1 MLNFFWKQVEQQF
14 HREKVSFST
23 NGSGTIWDRK
33 ERRRGGRSLEANL
46 TSYTKIN
53 SDHRSKCKP
62 CNYISQ
68 KRIYR
73 GKSLLPKSREE
84 FLSVIPK
91 A

>member
-1 MLNFFWKQVEQQF
+1 MLNSFWKQVEQQF
-14 HREKVSFST
+14 QRKDILFNKWFWNNLVQEGKRE
-23 NGSGTIWDRK
+23 R
-33 ERRRGGRSLEANL
+33 EGGRSLEANL

-53 SDHRSKCKP
+53 SDHRSKC
-62 CNYISQ
+62 NYKSL

-91 A
+91 V